1 MFFLTLIQIAAITCT
16 SVHGLPVEKAYDN
29 NKLHSLVDYL
39 RDNNAYL
46 SFEKRDAD
54 FGAHRN
60 VNYNEQKL
68 DDFLFPEEDEE
79 MFSMP
84 KMDLSS
90 KQEKVMPEAKNLP
103 GVLSRLQEM
112 VPNPLSWFNATS
124 ISENVQSYKKPV
136 YEYAKNAFK
145 KFWGPVDKEVLRSQ
159 QMVEDERA
167 QAELKRTL
175 QDILAGKKMRTDIRN
190 HLMTLARKVYTSN
203 SFDLS
208 ADPQDERAMHYKLE
222 REVVEKLSDLAIA
235 QLNADFS
242 GTPTTGRS
250 G

>member
-1 MFFLTLIQIAAITCT
+1 
-16 SVHGLPVEKAYDN
+16 
-29 NKLHSLVDYL
+29 
-39 RDNNAYL
+39 
-46 SFEKRDAD
+46 
-54 FGAHRN
+54 
-60 VNYNEQKL
+60 
-68 DDFLFPEEDEE
+68 
-79 MFSMP
+79 
-84 KMDLSS
+84 
-90 KQEKVMPEAKNLP
+90 
-103 GVLSRLQEM
+103 
-112 VPNPLSWFNATS
+112 
-124 ISENVQSYKKPV
+124 
-136 YEYAKNAFK
+136 
-145 KFWGPVDKEVLRSQ
+145 
-159 QMVEDERA
+159 MVEDERA

-208 ADPQDERAMHYKLE
+208 AEPQDERAMHYKLE